1 LFLGRIGKRPVIGG
15 SNETFVS
22 TLIRKSGDVLKGN
35 MKKIILCRGI
45 QASGKS
51 TFSKAWAQEAP
62 KERVRFCYD
71 DLRMMLGGGPEGY
84 WVPSREGILK
94 ELRDSFMAAAM
105 EKGYDIIIDNMNL
118 NPKETEYYQGLIQGT
133 DYVLE
138 YHDFFDVSL
147 AECIKRDSL
156 RPSPIGAAVLTA
168 TYNRY
173 KNIIEGKED
182 SK

>member
-1 LFLGRIGKRPVIGG
+1 
-15 SNETFVS
+15 
-22 TLIRKSGDVLKGN
+22 
-35 MKKIILCRGI
+35 
-45 QASGKS
+45 
-51 TFSKAWAQEAP
+51 
-62 KERVRFCYD
+62 
-71 DLRMMLGGGPEGY
+71 
-84 WVPSREGILK
+84 
-94 ELRDSFMAAAM
+94 MAAAM

-147 AECIKRDSL
+147 QECIKRDSL